1 MSNPN
6 YQPKAPEQSPNK
18 DDGLPEEKVS
28 YHNLSEPFVHKEHK
42 WIQQGPDLICKSCP
56 AHHGIRIG
64 VKKRLTGFDKDGN
77 IILTNV

>member
-6 YQPKAPEQSPNK
+6 YQPKNPPEPSPS
-18 DDGLPEEKVS
+18 DPELIEKVT
-28 YHNLSEPFVHKEHK
+28 YHNLSEPFVYKEHK

-77 IILTNV
+77 IILENV